1 MFQKSRFFSTVLAAC
16 SCFNSLVAACVHVF
30 SHTTRLCMLFDFLH
44 HAFYYFHCLFSVNST
59 CFLLLTVL
67 QLGLV
72 CIDEK
77 VFFGES
83 VTKCIW
89 KTNETRTVHWKN
101 LTTTNNS
108 NNNTFAIH
116 FGNWNMSN
124 SWLIIWSNAAHGR
137 LNKTKCQKCVGR
149 GKGRPLPPY
158 KANSKL
164 LQWSIHKFNKLLSA
178 RI

>member
-1 MFQKSRFFSTVLAAC
+1 MKR
-16 SCFNSLVAACVHVF
+16 
-30 SHTTRLCMLFDFLH
+30 
-44 HAFYYFHCLFSVNST
+44 
-59 CFLLLTVL
+59 
-67 QLGLV
+67 
-72 CIDEK
+72 
-77 VFFGES
+77 FFGES

-124 SWLIIWSNAAHGR
+124 SWLIVWSNAAYGR

-178 RI
+178 RILVLNILSTVCLWHDIMHTWQIACKRNAMLCISIFDFGSWYTCTKYIFILRRKVRRERPRRIEKEREPK